1 MTWRNTR
8 KRSLHANLERAI
20 AEAALKDAAN
30 LPTRSPE
37 ECLSNDK
44 LLADASEQANS
55 ITRDRETGT
64 LCLTIDYWE
73 KGRHNYYRVRED
85 SSSLQTSELY
95 LRIMSLLQP
104 HLTADSLEQAKSRP
118 EPYLP
123 D

>member
-64 LCLTIDYWE
+64 LCLTIDYW
-73 KGRHNYYRVRED
+73 D
-85 SSSLQTSELY
+85 DL
-95 LRIMSLLQP
+95 P
-104 HLTADSLEQAKSRP
+104 PKSVQVI
-118 EPYLP
+118 L
-123 D
+123 